1 MFHVKHQ
8 DTRMYDN
15 SIEIYKYSFLQ
26 IVSHETLQSEII
38 AGIMTAQ

>member
-1 MFHVKHQ
+1 MFHVKQ
-8 DTRMYDN
+8 KEKRFSN
-15 SIEIYKYSFLQ
+15 SRFTFSE